1 MPQDMMTNQLL
12 ERVEEYQSRI
22 EKQNG
27 IIRKQEQK
35 IKEMELLL
43 QAKEVESESRGT
55 AITLKEIQIRTLD
68 LEISEKEKVFNLQH
82 SLIEDLKKR
91 VKELEER
98 LQNQ

>member
-1 MPQDMMTNQLL
+1 
-12 ERVEEYQSRI
+12 
-22 EKQNG
+22 
-27 IIRKQEQK
+27 
-35 IKEMELLL
+35 MELLL